1 MNDLRFNGC
10 VIKSNKFLVFFPRFW
25 VYVFFL
31 GGGTAESLQK
41 GLQDC
46 NYPVLTLAE
55 SKDSWLNSSLT
66 RCHASFPTFSWI
78 VWWKLRQECN
88 VHIAPSMVCLTGTRD
103 ELSSSCRVAKEET
116 TYSCAHCSSSICWKL
131 YSKFA
136 VSWNEKITRNANWLN
151 FQAPPF

>member
-10 VIKSNKFLVFFPRFW
+10 VMIKSNEFLVFFPRFW
-25 VYVFFL
+25 VYFFL
-31 GGGTAESLQK
+31 RGDGWIVAK
-41 GLQDC
+41 RLQDC
-46 NYPVLTLAE
+46 NYPVLTPAE
-55 SKDSWLNSSLT
+55 SKDSWLNNSLT

-116 TYSCAHCSSSICWKL
+116 MYSCAHCSSSICWKL
-131 YSKFA
+131 YSKYLK
-136 VSWNEKITRNANWLN
+136 VCCKLEWENSRKCKLT
-151 FQAPPF
+151 